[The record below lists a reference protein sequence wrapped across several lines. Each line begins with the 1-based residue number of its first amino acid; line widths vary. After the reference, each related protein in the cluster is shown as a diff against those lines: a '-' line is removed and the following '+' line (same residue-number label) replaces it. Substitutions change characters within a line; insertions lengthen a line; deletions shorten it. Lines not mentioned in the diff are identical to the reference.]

1 MYSQK
6 ILCESEHWCKKMDRD
21 FILAREAQL
30 VYSNSAASGFNP
42 VGDSLEKW
50 QGTLT
55 YTTNRGRNMFTF
67 EIFLPEYFPNV
78 PPVATAIGFMDHPN
92 IDNDGFVQLRILDNW
107 RAEFHLYQVIIA
119 LKNLMSRVP
128 PTPRG
133 QTAKTAR
140 DVVSRITQAPPQQ
153 EPVQARSEAES
164 TALRMELT
172 AINQQLREKEEEIA
186 RLRARQVIHSEPS
199 STSRPHL
206 SAVEEL
212 ESEKIATSDLLAALE
227 DRYASGEISIFEYSR
242 LYKKYSKE
250 LYVLKKELE
259 YLGR

>member
-1 MYSQK
+1 
-6 ILCESEHWCKKMDRD
+6 MDRD

-67 EIFLPEYFPNV
+67 EIFLPEFFPNV
-78 PPVATAIGFMDHPN
+78 PPVATAVGFMDHPN
-92 IDNDGFVQLRILDNW
+92 IDSDGFVQLRILDNW

-140 DVVSRITQAPPQQ
+140 DVVSRITQAPPRQ
-153 EPVQARSEAES
+153 EPVQARNQAETS
-164 TALRMELT
+164 ALRVELS
-172 AINQQLREKEEEIA
+172 AVNQQLRERDEEIA
-186 RLRARQVIHSEPS
+186 KLRARQVVHTE
-199 STSRPHL
+199 STSAPRPSL
-206 SAVEEL
+206 TALEEL
-212 ESEKIATSDLLAALE
+212 ESERIATSDLLAALE

-250 LYVLKKELE
+250 LYVLKRELE

>member
-1 MYSQK
+1 
-6 ILCESEHWCKKMDRD
+6 MDRD

-42 VGDSLEKW
+42 VGDSLARW

-55 YTTNRGRNMFTF
+55 YTTSRGRNMFSF

-78 PPVATAIGFMDHPN
+78 PPVVTAIGFMDHPN
-92 IDNDGFVQLRILDNW
+92 VDEDNFVQLRILENW

-119 LKNLMSRVP
+119 LKNIMSRVP

-133 QTAKTAR
+133 ETAKSVRETVTRLAETPPAVERQTTTAETSALR
-140 DVVSRITQAPPQQ
+140 IEVTSLGQQIQKKDEELAHLRAQQVVQTQPQQ
-153 EPVQARSEAES
+153 SPGQTSLSSRDNLETERI
-164 TALRMELT
+164 
-172 AINQQLREKEEEIA
+172 AI
-186 RLRARQVIHSEPS
+186 
-199 STSRPHL
+199 
-206 SAVEEL
+206 
-212 ESEKIATSDLLAALE
+212 SDLLASLE

-250 LYVLKKELE
+250 LYMIRKQEE
-259 YLGR
+259 YLK